1 VSTLQRL
8 YPPGIYEP
16 LEALFFEATGVAQLL
31 LAVWALRSLV
41 EFARVS
47 RAGGVNEGPGAG
59 SNLDLGLA
67 RNAGGLVMEH
77 LHRCNA
83 LKLRMIAERFGG
95 LGEV

>member
-47 RAGGVNEGPGAG
+47 RAGGVDEGPGAE
-59 SNLDLGLA
+59 SNLDFRISQERA
-67 RNAGGLVMEH
+67 LVMDYASQQ
-77 LHRCNA
+77 RA
-83 LKLRMIAERFGG
+83 
-95 LGEV
+95 